1 MSSRLI
7 RTCMYGLGLLTMLAT
22 TGISLSASGHVAPE
36 IDGGTLTTG
45 LGLLT
50 AGVLVLRARRSK

>member
-1 MSSRLI
+1 MVLACTYS
-7 RTCMYGLGLLTMLAT
+7 LGLVLLVGLASV
-22 TGISLSASGHVAPE
+22 GLSASGAVAPE

>member
-1 MSSRLI
+1 
-7 RTCMYGLGLLTMLAT
+7 MYGLGLMTILAT
-22 TGISLSASGHVAPE
+22 TSIGLGASVITAPE

-50 AGVLVLRARRSK
+50 AGVLILRARRGR

>member
-1 MSSRLI
+1 VNPRVVLAC
-7 RTCMYGLGLLTMLAT
+7 TYGLGLVLLVGLASV
-22 TGISLSASGHVAPE
+22 GLSASGTSAPE

-50 AGVLVLRARRSK
+50 ASVMVLRARRSK

>member
-1 MSSRLI
+1 L
-7 RTCMYGLGLLTMLAT
+7 YGLGLLVVLAT
-22 TGISLSASGHVAPE
+22 IGTSLSASNPVAPE

-50 AGVLVLRARRSK
+50 AGVLILRARRRK